1 MNPKKRSVL
10 WRSVAFL
17 CNPTSSLRTRS
28 KQKMSCYHLAPSET
42 KISIP
47 SYETV
52 DGVEYYLIRVNCYH
66 NKEWTVSYCETSKI
80 EINFIFGKVRQRFK
94 SFVELHE
101 KLQKNIAISKD
112 LLPRK
117 KIIKDAKFLDQ
128 RRNDLEKYL
137 QTVTATVQQ
146 LPVLDLVQFF
156 DFHKYDIVFLLQN
169 MALDLSRRENDKS
182 ATFTILEVR
191 SASCHLTS

>member
-1 MNPKKRSVL
+1 MDGE
-10 WRSVAFL
+10 FH
-17 CNPTSSLRTRS
+17 CEIS
-28 KQKMSCYHLAPSET
+28 KS
-42 KISIP
+42 
-47 SYETV
+47 
-52 DGVEYYLIRVNCYH
+52 GN
-66 NKEWTVSYCETSKI
+66 N
-80 EINFIFGKVRQRFK
+80 NFNFAKVRQRFK

-156 DFHKYDIVFLLQN
+156 DFHKYDVVFLLQN

-191 SASCHLTS
+191 SASCDKLHELFPFYF